1 MQHGKKVQTRILLAL
16 ALLLIVPG
24 LVSAETAISTSNGL
38 TAGGGPLAIHGYDA
52 VSYFKGRP
60 ERGAAKHQTLWNG
73 AVYRFASNEHLR
85 TFEADPE
92 KYAPQFG
99 GFCAYGVS
107 VGKKFD
113 GDPEVFRIVEG
124 RLFFNLNPEIQ
135 ATWEKD
141 LKKNIRKAEKE
152 WKSIRDRPAASL

>member
-1 MQHGKKVQTRILLAL
+1 MQHEKKFQVRTVLVL

-24 LVSAETAISTSNGL
+24 LVSAETAISSSNGL

-52 VSYFKGRP
+52 VSYFEGGAQ
-60 ERGAAKHQTLWNG
+60 RGVAKHQMLWNG
-73 AVYRFASNEHLR
+73 AVYRFASKENLR
-85 TFEADPE
+85 TFKADPE

-124 RLFFNLNPEIQ
+124 RLFFNLNPEIK

-152 WKSIRDRPAASL
+152 WKSIRNQPAASL